1 MKAQCK
7 PFRSMNMFFSS
18 HDMSRQHL
26 VTVPI
31 FQINQA
37 EKLKLKRCMKI
48 YDLNSHMS
56 LETMWVVCQAEQK
69 GSSEMTF

>member
-1 MKAQCK
+1 MRAQCK
-7 PFRSMNMFFSS
+7 SFRRMNVFSS
-18 HDMSRQHL
+18 HAMLRKQL